1 MCDYSLEA
9 YKTRPAHVGETIR
22 TQRFPSGSI
31 GFVAPEN
38 ETVAVCLASDTTLEL
53 THVPASVVRADGQR
67 AAKMHATF
75 LQLDTT
81 AYRDAVRLA
90 NGHVVTLQQ
99 LGAGVIARVVDTLTG
114 AMSDTEA
121 SRQNVSERALEDG
134 VA

>member
-38 ETVAVCLASDTTLEL
+38 ETVAVCLASDTKLAL
-53 THVPASVVRADGQR
+53 THVPASIARADAQR
-67 AAKMHATF
+67 NALVNATF
-75 LQLDTT
+75 VQLDTT

-99 LGAGVIARVVDTLTG
+99 LGAGVMAHVVDTLTG
-114 AMSDTEA
+114 DRRHDQTTHQPDEL
-121 SRQNVSERALEDG
+121 RALEES
-134 VA
+134 AA